1 MVLSSRSLKNSF
13 PEPAL
18 SLPSWVT
25 PTKSIDLSDLL
36 KGALNPTELG

>member
-1 MVLSSRSLKNSF
+1 MVLSAQSLKNSF

-25 PTKSIDLSDLL
+25 PAKCIDLSDLL
-36 KGALNPTELG
+36 KGALYPTGLG